1 MEPSSWNETLKQI
14 IFHATNPLI
23 KLQFRGWNNSGVSRE
38 WHRLGIDQ
46 VLKEGLNFPEFFH
59 QNYPCNFHGI
69 VVCCLVRSNLSEFVA
84 QILAGD
90 ENLSNQQD
98 P

>member
-59 QNYPCNFHGI
+59 QNYPCKFSWNCRLLSCEKQF
-69 VVCCLVRSNLSEFVA
+69 VRICRPDFGRGWKSV
-84 QILAGD
+84 
-90 ENLSNQQD
+90 
-98 P
+98 